1 MTGILHSG
9 FSIPGE
15 IPFLLISQWLT
26 LHPFEDLDFTFVED
40 CIMKTYHTPLKE
52 IERKW
57 FVVDAEDKVL
67 GRLASEIATR
77 LRGKHKPNFSP
88 HMDVGDFIVVVNA
101 DKVKLSG
108 NKLDDKIYYH
118 HTGYIGG
125 IKSMTAREVLDKKP
139 TELIKRAVKGMLSK
153 NSLGRKQ
160 LKKLKIYTGG
170 EHPHAAQQPEMLE
183 L

>member
-1 MTGILHSG
+1 
-9 FSIPGE
+9 
-15 IPFLLISQWLT
+15 
-26 LHPFEDLDFTFVED
+26 
-40 CIMKTYHTPLKE
+40 MKTYHTPVKE

-77 LRGKHKPNFSP
+77 LRGKHKPNFSA

-108 NKLDDKIYYH
+108 NKLDDKIYYRH
-118 HTGYIGG
+118 SGYMGG
-125 IKSMTAREVLDKKP
+125 IKSMTAREVLEKKP
-139 TELIKRAVKGMLSK
+139 TELLKNAVKGMLSK

-160 LKKLKIYTGG
+160 LKKLKIYTGN
-170 EHPHAAQQPEMLE
+170 EHPHAAQKPETLE
-183 L
+183 I